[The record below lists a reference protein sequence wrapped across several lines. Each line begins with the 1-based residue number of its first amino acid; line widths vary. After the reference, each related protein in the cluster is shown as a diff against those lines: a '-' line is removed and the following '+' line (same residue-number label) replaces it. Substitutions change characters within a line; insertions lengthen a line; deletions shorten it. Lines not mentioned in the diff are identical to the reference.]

1 MGEGVSL
8 GKFCVLRETAK
19 SLKVK
24 GTDGIFWVPKSVIH
38 DDSEV
43 YKTETS
49 GDLVV
54 EEWWAIRNDFL

>member
-1 MGEGVSL
+1 MGEGASL
-8 GKFCVLRETAK
+8 GKFRVLRETAK

-24 GTDGIFWVPKSVIH
+24 GTDGSFWVPKSVIH

-54 EEWWAIRNDFL
+54 EEWWAIRHNFL